1 MKNFWK
7 KLMHFIWKH
16 LSFIAIMIAMG
27 FSMIFLSQIN
37 ENFMSINTWPGFWHV
52 VLLGTWGPAFAT
64 MWLSG
69 YIDGKREG
77 YTQGQKKGL
86 QQAEAIVIK
95 EYLEGVGTDET
106 EKESEFN
113 RNLKNLSPVS
123 DILDKEGEKNDRSS
137 KKNGK
142 HQEIL

>member
-69 YIDGKREG
+69 YIDGKRAG
-77 YTQGQKKGL
+77 YIQMQNSLRQKK
-86 QQAEAIVIK
+86 EIEIIK
-95 EYLEGVGTDET
+95 RSYDEVKC
-106 EKESEFN
+106 KES
-113 RNLKNLSPVS
+113 
-123 DILDKEGEKNDRSS
+123 G
-137 KKNGK
+137 KNGK
-142 HQEIL
+142 EEGTN